1 MKGWAIERQEPVRVL
16 IVEDNHRVRQTIQ
29 RLLERMGYVVAGQ
42 ARTGQQAIEMTQALL
57 PDVVLMDLRLP
68 DLNGI
73 EATQRIYEY
82 CPTPVVVLSAY
93 HEPILVEQAG
103 RVGAGAYLVKPPNP
117 EEMAR
122 AITIAITRFDD
133 MMQLRRL
140 NDELTAKN
148 QELDAFAHTVAHDLK
163 NPLNLVIGFSDLLM
177 VEAADQLDAE
187 HWDHL
192 QSVVFNGRKM
202 NSIINEL
209 LLLAEIRKVDVETKP
224 LDMARIVDEALMRLA
239 LLIERHQPQI
249 QLPDTWPSAWG
260 YGPWVEEVW
269 VNYLSNAIKY
279 GGNPAYVVC
288 GATVLDD
295 GRVRFWLRDNGPGL
309 SPEEQARLFT
319 PFTQLSQVRTGGHG
333 LGLSIVRRIVDKLGG
348 EVGVESE
355 KGNGS
360 TFSFTLPG
368 RPPRAAPA

>member
-1 MKGWAIERQEPVRVL
+1 MAKQGSVRVL
-16 IVEDNHRVRQTIQ
+16 IVEDNHRVREAIQ
-29 RLLERMGYVVAGQ
+29 RMLEKMGYVVAGK
-42 ARTGQQAIEMTQALL
+42 ARTGQQAIEMTQALR

-82 CPTPVVVLSAY
+82 CPTPVVVISAY
-93 HEPILVEQAG
+93 QEPILVEQAG

-117 EEMAR
+117 EEMTR
-122 AITIAITRFDD
+122 AITIAMIRFDD

-140 NDELTAKN
+140 NAELTAKN

-163 NPLNLVIGFSDLLM
+163 NPLNLVIGFADLLM
-177 VEAADQLDAE
+177 AEVGDQIDAGQRQYL
-187 HWDHL
+187 H
-192 QSVVFNGRKM
+192 SVVVNGRKM
-202 NSIINEL
+202 TSIIDEL

-224 LDMARIVDEALMRLA
+224 LNVAHIVDEALMRLA
-239 LLIERHQPQI
+239 LLIEQYQPQI
-249 QLPDTWPSAWG
+249 ELPETWPEVWG

-279 GGNPAYVVC
+279 GGRPPRLAC

-295 GRVRFWLRDNGPGL
+295 GRVRFWIRDNGPGL
-309 SPEEQARLFT
+309 LPEEQARLFT
-319 PFTQLSQVRTGGHG
+319 PFTQLGQVRTGGHG

-355 KGNGS
+355 KGTGS
-360 TFSFTLPG
+360 TFSFTLPA
-368 RPPRAAPA
+368 PPAGATRA